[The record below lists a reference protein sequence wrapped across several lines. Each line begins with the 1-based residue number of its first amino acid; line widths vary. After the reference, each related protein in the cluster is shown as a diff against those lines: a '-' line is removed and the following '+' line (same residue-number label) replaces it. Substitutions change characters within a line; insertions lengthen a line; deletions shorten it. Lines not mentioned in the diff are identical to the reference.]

1 MDVQPA
7 HDDAVIIEIA
17 NPYVDSSFMDMDD
30 NYEAAMSVHP
40 VLEENSTHGFGEA
53 EVEAQTVHSTQTEGD
68 DSDSGLEIRS
78 EASRM
83 YSGNDVLMD
92 EPSFLLPEQ
101 LWNILWTEIRW
112 EVGLVM
118 N

>member
-53 EVEAQTVHSTQTEGD
+53 EVEA
-68 DSDSGLEIRS
+68 
-78 EASRM
+78 
-83 YSGNDVLMD
+83 
-92 EPSFLLPEQ
+92 
-101 LWNILWTEIRW
+101 
-112 EVGLVM
+112 
-118 N
+118 